1 MIFITLDGDPEIK
14 HMNSIIN
21 NFITKYTKDKNDSEN
36 KSTAKSTNI
45 KESTDK
51 EYKFRDKMN
60 NDEIFNKLLNDPEIG
75 EIYDSYY
82 RWENIIGTN
91 KQYGFYVKNSE
102 VDRIQRAASC

>member
-14 HMNSIIN
+14 HMNSTIS
-21 NFITKYTKDKNDSEN
+21 NFITKHTKDKNNCEN
-36 KSTAKSTNI
+36 KSTESTEST
-45 KESTDK
+45 ESTDK
-51 EYKFRDKMN
+51 MN
-60 NDEIFNKLLNDPEIG
+60 NNEIFNKLLNDPEIE

-102 VDRIQRAASC
+102 VDRIQRAVSC